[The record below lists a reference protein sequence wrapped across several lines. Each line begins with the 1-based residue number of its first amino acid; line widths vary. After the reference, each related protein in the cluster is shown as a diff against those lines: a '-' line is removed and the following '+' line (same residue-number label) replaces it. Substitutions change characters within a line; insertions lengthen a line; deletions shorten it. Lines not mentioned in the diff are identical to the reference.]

1 MTDIYNADIYT
12 RDEYTHEWDGTVPVA
27 PRVWDT
33 PEEVQAHI
41 DQAPKYGATET
52 DMAKYGAIVHRT
64 RTVIRTE
71 WTPVK

>member
-1 MTDIYNADIYT
+1 MTDIYT

-33 PEEVQAHI
+33 AEEVQAYI
-41 DQAPKYGATET
+41 DRSIQNEPDAEHAKRYGR
-52 DMAKYGAIVHRT
+52 IVHRT

-71 WTPVK
+71 WTPVE